1 MKKEDLFKAMSDLDQ
16 DIVAETRDEGIEV
29 KPIVV
34 TESKR
39 KFSYKPIIATAAS
52 CALIAGTAAAVIN
65 GAGQTVVN
73 VPAQYTNET
82 VNDIGEPSVW
92 QSAYPESAK
101 YQYKGDYSEFKNF
114 GEAEIDVMVYKTYRD
129 LLNNCDLAVLGE
141 FTDDPWQDIDPND
154 TTGIY
159 HLNFS
164 SYNSFKIDQVL
175 TQDGST
181 TAEQGTEIII
191 RQFYAIKSREIISSS
206 QLTPMLKGDRWV
218 YFLKYDEENN
228 TYTPLSDFCGRYPD
242 PYYYQVLDRDPDIND
257 TANRFLPAMTNKYGL
272 TDGNNFNENI
282 YRTLADV
289 LYHEYMPPVQLL
301 YDSENLE
308 MYNITS
314 FELAECP
321 QIVFEVRDG
330 SLYIHQPWQTID
342 PDGFAVTL
350 NDSLHK
356 IYTADVT
363 GDGNN
368 DVCIQVRSSKQ
379 EFGEYIMIWDC
390 FNDKIYHV
398 MGETGK
404 SEYYLGDVDGNLLA
418 YRSELTSDGTRGTV
432 IGHESLSADMTDS
445 MLAFDLSGHGE
456 RCIYDFDYCAR
467 QRGDCSLK
475 SGGHSAY
482 CTVDSDY
489 CSKQDGDCPY
499 TSSHH
504 NEVTSDSHHEEEP
517 EHHGH
522 SEYCLQDT
530 NYCSQQEGE
539 CPYTGGHHEEDP
551 EHHGHSEYCLQ
562 DANYCAQQE
571 GECPYTGGHH
581 EEVSDHHGH
590 SEYCLQNADYC
601 AQQEGECPYRP
612 ADLED
617 MPTVLHGH
625 CENCCLKD
633 DDYCSLQEGECPY
646 TGGHHDSG
654 SSGGH
659 HGNDHH

>member
-52 CALIAGTAAAVIN
+52 CALIMGTAAAVIN
-65 GAGQTVVN
+65 GAGETVVN
-73 VPAQYTNET
+73 IPAQYTNET

-114 GEAEIDVMVYKTYRD
+114 GAAEIDVMAYNTYRD

-154 TTGIY
+154 TTDIY

-191 RQFYAIKSREIISSS
+191 RQFYAIKNREIISSS

-228 TYTPLSDFCGRYPD
+228 TYTPLSDYYGRYPD
-242 PYYYQVLDRDPDIND
+242 PYYYQVLNSDPDIKD
-257 TANRFLPAMTNKYGL
+257 SANRFLPAMTNKYGL
-272 TDGNNFNENI
+272 TDGRDFNENI

-289 LYHEYMPPVQLL
+289 LYHEYMPPVQCLH
-301 YDSENLE
+301 DSESSGL
-308 MYNITS
+308 YNIAC
-314 FELAECP
+314 FEPAECP
-321 QIVFEVRDG
+321 GVVFNVLDG
-330 SLYIHQPWQTID
+330 TLYIDQPWSSVD
-342 PDGFAVTL
+342 PNGLSVTGT
-350 NDSLHK
+350 DILHK

-368 DVCIQVRSSKQ
+368 DVCIQLRSANR
-379 EFGEYIMIWDC
+379 EFGEYIMIYDC
-390 FNDKIYHV
+390 FNNKIYHI

-404 SEYYLGDVDGNLLA
+404 TEYYLGEADGKLLA
-418 YRSELTSDGTRGTV
+418 YKSELTSDGSRGAV
-432 IGHESLSADMTDS
+432 ISHENLSSDMTDS
-445 MLAFDLSGHGE
+445 WLAFDFSGHSE
-456 RCIYDFDYCAR
+456 RCIY
-467 QRGDCSLK
+467 
-475 SGGHSAY
+475 
-482 CTVDSDY
+482 DSDY
-489 CSKQDGDCPY
+489 CSKQEGDCPH
-499 TSSHH
+499 TSGHH
-504 NEVTSDSHHEEEP
+504 NEVTSDSHHEEDP

-539 CPYTGGHHEEDP
+539 CPYTGNHHTEEP
-551 EHHGHSEYCLQ
+551 KHHGHSEYCLQ

-581 EEVSDHHGH
+581 EEGSEHHGH
-590 SEYCLQNADYC
+590 SEYCLQNA
-601 AQQEGECPYRP
+601 
-612 ADLED
+612 
-617 MPTVLHGH
+617 
-625 CENCCLKD
+625 
-633 DDYCSLQEGECPY
+633 DYCSLQEGECPY